1 MEIANSM
8 YVFNG
13 YKFLDFIDVENFK
26 KDASSIYTIPE
37 EVQNIDFPQYY
48 TYLMENLAKQP
59 KDVGKI
65 FFENILYS
73 HLKNIFVEKI
83 SSHPNLEVNSFKKN
97 IKHLINEINING
109 SIPNTFND
117 QMSETGFYL
126 MDVLNITIPNS
137 TFIAGLDYTES
148 NGIVTNARFLF
159 VEVVPQGTK
168 GPAYFIAGIELD
180 FQNKIAL
187 TMVRNVLGLTKE
199 DSNTSTTIHQ
209 IHKQA
214 SLELL
219 KILGV
224 SLQKPV
230 VKDDRLGMYKFCK
243 ELDDRLLKDIREN
256 LHSQTDNTVKDSV
269 KKLNNALFNK
279 TDNLKATDKRDLRK
293 KISSLLLSY
302 YIEYKIEPL
311 ALVKKAKKDKLV
323 GYPTRINFTSSKS
336 GRSSTQSS
344 NAKYPVSASDM
355 FHSLYFNFEQ
365 ALGLDNWSIS
375 WFTDYNFID
384 ETDIDVIQTTI
395 YSTSNQFRIVFLAGR
410 PLNKEVI
417 HYVIRTVN
425 SYREQQATHK

>member
-1 MEIANSM
+1 MEVANAM

-26 KDASSIYTIPE
+26 KDASSTYTIPE
-37 EVQNIDFPQYY
+37 EIQNLDFPKYY
-48 TYLMENLAKQP
+48 THLMENFPNQSEEA
-59 KDVGKI
+59 GKI

-83 SSHPNLEVNSFKKN
+83 SSHPNLEVTSFKKN
-97 IKHLINEINING
+97 IKRLIEEINISG
-109 SIPNTFND
+109 SIPHTFHK
-117 QMSETGFYL
+117 QMSENGFYL

-168 GPAYFIAGIELD
+168 SPTYFIAGIELD
-180 FQNKIAL
+180 FLNNLAL
-187 TMVRNVLGLTKE
+187 TMVKNVVGLTKE
-199 DSNTSTTIHQ
+199 DSDTATTIHQ
-209 IHKQA
+209 IRKHSYRA
-214 SLELL
+214 
-219 KILGV
+219 ILNTLGL
-224 SLQKPV
+224 SLQEPK

-243 ELDDRLLKDIREN
+243 ELDDRLLQDIRQS

-279 TDNLKATDKRDLRK
+279 KESLKATDKRDLRK
-293 KISSLLLSY
+293 NISSLLLSY
-302 YIEYKIEPL
+302 YIEYKIEPI
-311 ALVKKAKKDKLV
+311 ALVKKAKKDRLV

-344 NAKYPVSASDM
+344 NSKYPVSASDM
-355 FHSLYFNFEQ
+355 FHSLYFSFEQ

-384 ETDIDVIQTTI
+384 EADIDVIQTTI
-395 YSTSNQFRIVFLAGR
+395 YSTSKQFRIVFLAGR

-425 SYREQQATHK
+425 SYRE